1 MATDSPEQP
10 DLSSAWH
17 ALLHDLRGCLGGMKA
32 TLDLREGGLE
42 AREAARLDA
51 ALREGLALLEL
62 ARSLGS
68 GLWPEGGP
76 EPRDAWAKGVEA
88 DLEAVAAAFRGKA
101 ALNVVGTAPWPG
113 PLLRAFVRSLAR
125 QLMPQAMP
133 DPLSL
138 QAEAGDEAWIL
149 RFSPVLA
156 PPLALQED
164 GEPRDLHGLW
174 VKAIAARCRMAVSHE
189 GDRLT
194 IRIPRGPEGLPPV
207 E

>member
-10 DLSSAWH
+10 DLSSSWH

-32 TLDLREGGLE
+32 TLDLREGGLD

-51 ALREGLALLEL
+51 ALREGLGLLEL

-68 GLWPEGGP
+68 GSWPDGGL
-76 EPRDAWAKGVEA
+76 EPRGPWAKAAEE
-88 DLEAVAAAFRGKA
+88 DLNVVAAAFRGKA
-101 ALNVVGTAPWPG
+101 ALSVDGTAPWPG
-113 PLLRAFVRSLAR
+113 PLLRSFIRSLAR

-138 QAEAGDEAWIL
+138 RAEAQDEAWIL
-149 RFSPVLA
+149 CFSPVLA
-156 PPLALQED
+156 PPLALQAE

-174 VKAIAARCRMAVSHE
+174 VKAVSARCGMMASHE

-194 IRIPRGPEGLPPV
+194 VRIPRGPEGLPPV